1 MEPLA
6 VDTARRGR
14 VSFHKGRSLWSVNH
28 AAGDG
33 PTPKWVWAAHTGLST
48 KDRKGA
54 VESNEEEI
62 EVDLGEYGRGIGS
75 K

>member
-1 MEPLA
+1 
-6 VDTARRGR
+6 VGVGST
-14 VSFHKGRSLWSVNH
+14 HW
-28 AAGDG
+28 
-33 PTPKWVWAAHTGLST
+33 TQAHTGLST

-62 EVDLGEYGRGIGS
+62 EVDLGEYERGIGS